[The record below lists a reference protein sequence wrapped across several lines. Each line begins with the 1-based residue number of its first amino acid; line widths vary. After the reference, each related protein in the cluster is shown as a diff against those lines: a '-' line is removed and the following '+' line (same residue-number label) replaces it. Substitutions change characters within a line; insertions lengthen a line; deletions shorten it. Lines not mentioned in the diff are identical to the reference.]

1 MIKEMGHFLLK
12 RLGKKKLRPGGITA
26 TNWLLSQV
34 TMNEDSKVL
43 EVACNEAETL
53 INLSK
58 KYNLN
63 AVGVDINKKA
73 IDNAKKTIE
82 KENLSDKI
90 KLYVGSALSLPF
102 PDDSFDIVINEA
114 MLTMLPNENKSKAVS
129 EYFRVLK
136 KGGVLLTHDVMLVK
150 ENNALVEKLRKV
162 INVPVTPLTKEN
174 WINLF
179 SNQGF
184 SDIISQDAPMTLMS
198 DKGMVIDEGE
208 ENAKKIQEN
217 AMKDKNKAQFLAMK
231 KLFTTSDD
239 SLHYIAIRS
248 VKK

>member
-1 MIKEMGHFLLK
+1 
-12 RLGKKKLRPGGITA
+12 
-26 TNWLLSQV
+26 
-34 TMNEDSKVL
+34 
-43 EVACNEAETL
+43 
-53 INLSK
+53 
-58 KYNLN
+58 
-63 AVGVDINKKA
+63 
-73 IDNAKKTIE
+73 
-82 KENLSDKI
+82 
-90 KLYVGSALSLPF
+90 
-102 PDDSFDIVINEA
+102 
-114 MLTMLPNENKSKAVS
+114 
-129 EYFRVLK
+129 
-136 KGGVLLTHDVMLVK
+136 MLVK

-231 KLFTTSDD
+231 KII
-239 SLHYIAIRS
+239 YNIR
-248 VKK
+248 